1 MSTEEVYRRFA
12 EVALHVARSSKPDV
26 AQILRGIAADYLA
39 KASSLSG
46 LVRQQQQQPQPK
58 SGDRPRDS

>member
-1 MSTEEVYRRFA
+1 MSTEELYRQFA
-12 EVALHVARSSKPDV
+12 EVALHVARDSEPDV

-46 LVRQQQQQPQPK
+46 SMRQQQQQPQP
-58 SGDRPRDS
+58 RALTEPNL